1 MTQYLPRSMHSD
13 YMHFAKL
20 KTQTTYNLASSGVAN
35 CTLADLGAKLEDL
48 ELHGDNAYG
57 YAPLTERIAARFA
70 IDPACVVT
78 AAGCSFANHLAM
90 AALVAPGDEV
100 VVEHPTYEL
109 LNATLGY
116 LQARVEKFE
125 RTPVEN
131 WRLDTDAVAA
141 HLTPRTR
148 LVVLTNLHNPSG
160 ALADDATIEA
170 IAAAAARIGA
180 FVLVDEVYRELMFRD
195 GRATTSFRSDGNIV
209 VTSSLTKA
217 YGLSGLRCGWILAPA
232 KLAERMRRLN
242 DLYAVL
248 PPHLSERLAVL
259 AFDQLPALRA
269 RANAMIDTNRA
280 AYREI
285 LGDHP
290 GLEQIVLGQG
300 TTIFPRLAA
309 CDGDQMFDRLMTKFD
324 TSVVPGRFFGRPDYI
339 RVGLG
344 ADTAM
349 TRSGYERMAMALQW
363 IGGGGRRPQGGQ
375 GRPPPLPYFSS
386 GNRICHTEHRKP
398 I

>member
-1 MTQYLPRSMHSD
+1 MTQNSSRSMHSD

-20 KTQTTYNLASSGVAN
+20 KTQASYNLASSDVAN

-57 YAPLTERIAARFA
+57 YAPLTERIAARFG

-90 AALVAPGDEV
+90 AALVAPGDQV
-100 VVEHPTYEL
+100 LVEDPTYEL
-109 LNATLGY
+109 LLATLGY
-116 LQARVEKFE
+116 LQARIEKFE
-125 RTPVEN
+125 RRPEDH
-131 WRLDTDAVAA
+131 WRLDPDAIAA
-141 HLTPRTR
+141 RLTPRTR
-148 LVVLTNLHNPSG
+148 LIVLTNLHNPTG
-160 ALADDATIEA
+160 ALADDATIQA

-180 FVLVDEVYRELMFRD
+180 VVLVDEVYRELMFRD
-195 GRATTSFRSDGNIV
+195 GTATTSFHPDGNIV

-259 AFDQLPALRA
+259 AFARLPALRA
-269 RANAMIDTNRA
+269 RATAMIDANRA

-285 LGDHP
+285 LGGHP
-290 GLEQIVLGQG
+290 GLEQTVFGQG
-300 TTIFPRLAA
+300 TTTFPRLVEG
-309 CDGDQMFDRLMTKFD
+309 DGDRLFDQLMTKFD

-344 ADTAM
+344 ADAGM
-349 TRSGYERMAMALQW
+349 TKSGFERLAMAL
-363 IGGGGRRPQGGQ
+363 R
-375 GRPPPLPYFSS
+375 
-386 GNRICHTEHRKP
+386 
-398 I
+398 